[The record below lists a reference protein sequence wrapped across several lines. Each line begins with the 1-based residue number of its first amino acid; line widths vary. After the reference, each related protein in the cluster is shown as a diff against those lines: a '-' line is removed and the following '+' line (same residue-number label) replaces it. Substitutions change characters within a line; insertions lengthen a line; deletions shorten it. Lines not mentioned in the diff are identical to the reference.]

1 MLLVESPY
9 RTPLSLEG
17 HKQHDDVVTR
27 SALPGGLRQE
37 VESQHSQWLSDTDA
51 DQFKAAEQEILSL
64 LKGN

>member
-27 SALPGGLRQE
+27 SAVPGGGHRQE
-37 VESQHSQWLSDTDA
+37 VESQHSQRLSDTDA
-51 DQFKAAEQEILSL
+51 DQLKAAA
-64 LKGN
+64 